1 MTTTPEPEALE
12 ETPDLYGA
20 YPRLS
25 PEQIQAL
32 AALGERRETHAG
44 EVLYQAGDTSC
55 DFFVILDGKIAIVEG
70 HGTDEERI
78 VAVHGAGR
86 FVGEL
91 GLLTGQPVFLSAVAR
106 EAGAVVCV
114 PTECLRDLVAN
125 DSTLGDVIL
134 RALLLRRSILV
145 GLGTGF
151 RIIGSRFS
159 PDTRRLREFAARN
172 RLPHRW
178 IDLEQDPAAERLL
191 RALGIGPED
200 TPVVILRG
208 SEVLRNPRNQE
219 LARKLGMLQPVEGD
233 VHCDLLV
240 VGAGPAGLAACVYGA
255 SEGLSTIALEGVA
268 TGGQAGTS
276 SRIENYLGFPAGIS
290 GAELAERAE
299 IQAQKFGA
307 RINVSAEATA
317 IEPRAGGY
325 AVTYG
330 DGDTVQARSV
340 VIATGARYRKLP
352 IPRLEDFE
360 GISIYYAATVAE
372 AQMCAGDPVVVI
384 GGGNSA
390 GQATLFLSDYVPLVH
405 LVVREPDLGQHMS
418 RYLADRIQR
427 MPNVEVHTSTEV
439 RELLGD
445 KTLEAVVVEHN
456 ATGERDAL
464 KARSMFVFIGAKPHT
479 SWLGGLVDLDE
490 GGYIHTGRDAA
501 AAVAGNG
508 EGPFHEPLLLETSQ
522 PGMFAV
528 GDVRSG
534 SIKRVATAVGEGSMA
549 VRLVYEHLAGHRRA
563 DRMARQPTQAAAAN
577 AG

>member
-1 MTTTPEPEALE
+1 MTTTREPEPLE

-32 AALGERRETHAG
+32 AALGERRESHAG
-44 EVLYQAGDTSC
+44 DVLYQAGDTSC

-70 HGTDEERI
+70 HGTDDERI

-114 PTECLRDLVAN
+114 PTDCLRDLVAN
-125 DSTLGDVIL
+125 DSTLGDLIL

-200 TPVVILRG
+200 TPVVILHG
-208 SEVLRNPRNQE
+208 SEVLRNPSNQE

-299 IQAQKFGA
+299 IQAEKFGA

-317 IEPRAGGY
+317 IEPRADGY

-340 VIATGARYRKLP
+340 VIATGVRYRKLP

-418 RYLADRIQR
+418 RYLADRIER

-445 KTLEAVVVEHN
+445 TTLEAVVVEHN
-456 ATGERDAL
+456 ATGERDTL